1 MILNL
6 NFWIVPIS
14 EISNLVNSEAREDH
28 WGRKTEEKLIYHPQ
42 RLLTNLGPRP
52 FRILKEFSIIYEMS
66 AERRFQLNNWWKGE
80 LWNFEEWC
88 KHFFSKWFHWHIDYR
103 QRRRNLEFECTKRIR
118 FEVVNFAANKS
129 LTNPNYHRMSV
140 AILYEKLMPIWDFR
154 NINQHFFFLIFLFEI
169 LTESRSQQ
177 NFIHFHFHS

>member
-1 MILNL
+1 MKRRTLK
-6 NFWIVPIS
+6 F
-14 EISNLVNSEAREDH
+14 
-28 WGRKTEEKLIYHPQ
+28 GRMMQTFFL
-42 RLLTNLGPRP
+42 
-52 FRILKEFSIIYEMS
+52 
-66 AERRFQLNNWWKGE
+66 
-80 LWNFEEWC
+80 
-88 KHFFSKWFHWHIDYR
+88 FSKWFHWHIDYR

-118 FEVVNFAANKS
+118 FEVVTFAANKS

-177 NFIHFHFHS
+177 NFIHFHFHSYVDNRSESKSSECEGIKVIDQSVKLSKTADPTWPEW